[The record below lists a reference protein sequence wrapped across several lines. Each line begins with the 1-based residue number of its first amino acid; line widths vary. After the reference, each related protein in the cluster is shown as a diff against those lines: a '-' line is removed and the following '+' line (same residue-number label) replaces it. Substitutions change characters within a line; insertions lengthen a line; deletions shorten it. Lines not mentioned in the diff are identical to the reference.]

1 MNRKIVITGGD
12 DGLGR
17 AIAKLLSEKESV
29 ITISKTEENA
39 MRISKEIPRAE
50 CYTCDITK
58 SEEVNNT
65 IKTIIENQ
73 GDIDILINNA
83 GV

>member
-1 MNRKIVITGGD
+1 MRNIIITGGD

-17 AIAKLLSEKESV
+17 AIAKLLREKENV

-39 MRISKEIPRAE
+39 TKISKEIPSAE

-58 SEEVNNT
+58 PEE
-65 IKTIIENQ
+65 IKKPLNRLLRIKE
-73 GDIDILINNA
+73 ILIF
-83 GV
+83 

>member
-1 MNRKIVITGGD
+1 MRNIIITGGD
-12 DGLGR
+12 DGLGK
-17 AIAKLLSEKESV
+17 AIAKLLSEKENV

-39 MRISKEIPRAE
+39 VRISKEIPRAE
-50 CYTCDITK
+50 CYTCDIAK
-58 SEEVNNT
+58 PEEINNT
-65 IKTIIENQ
+65 IKAIIENQ